1 MTTRYEATLNNVT
14 LSSLDTDIIIH
25 DISYS
30 NANIKDETLSVAKR
44 NGLRLMRR
52 SFNSIKVSIVFE
64 IHAYDV
70 AERQSICQAVC
81 TWAKNG
87 GTLKTSDR
95 TGVFLRCVCSK
106 FPSISSAKNWIDELE
121 VEFTAYAIPFW
132 QDNSKTSIA
141 LTAGT
146 SGSTTQT
153 ISGNVDGALVEADI
167 VANASL
173 TSVALTVNSRTLTL
187 SNLSVSSGSTIKI
200 TYNSDGIQSIKVGST
215 SLLNKRTGVDDL
227 LVNCGE
233 SNTFSFTSSAS
244 VTVTFKVRG
253 LWV

>member
-30 NANIKDETLSVAKR
+30 NANIKDDTFSVAKR
-44 NGLRLMRR
+44 NGVRLLRR
-52 SFNSIKVSIVFE
+52 SYNPIKVSIAFE

-70 AERQSICQAVC
+70 AERQSICQTVC
-81 TWAKNG
+81 AWAKNG

-95 TGVFLRCVCSK
+95 TGVYLQCVCSK
-106 FPSISSAKNWIDELE
+106 FPSISSAKNWTDELE
-121 VEFTAYAIPFW
+121 VEFTAYTIPFW

-146 SGSTTQT
+146 SGSATQK
-153 ISGNVDGALVEADI
+153 INGSADGALVEADI

-173 TSVALTVNSRTLTL
+173 TSVALTVNNRTLTL

-200 TYNSDGIQSIKVGST
+200 TYNTEGIQSIKVGST

-233 SNTFSFTSSAS
+233 NNTFSFTSSAS